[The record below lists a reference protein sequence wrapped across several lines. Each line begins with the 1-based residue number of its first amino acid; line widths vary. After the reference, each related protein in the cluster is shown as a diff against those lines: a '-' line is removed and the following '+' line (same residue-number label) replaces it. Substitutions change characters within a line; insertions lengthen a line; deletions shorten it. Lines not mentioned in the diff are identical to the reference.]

1 MKKMLA
7 LFSVLVFFLSLP
19 ADSEKE
25 LLKNLPPRYHKWLTQ
40 EVVYIIAPREKD
52 VFLQL
57 TSDLERDSFIKSFWK
72 QRDPNPYTPENE
84 FQIEHARRIAYANNF
99 FGKDSPGPGWRTD
112 QGRVYIQLG
121 APRSIEKME
130 NETGIYPMVVW
141 YYQGLSESGLPSAFN
156 VVFFQKGGA
165 GEFELYTPIRFGPQY
180 LLSNYTGEMTSFEE
194 AYAAI
199 YKINPTIAGLSL
211 NLIPGEGPDYSPSMA
226 SEMLIN
232 IKIPQAPIKKVN
244 TLYAEKMLR
253 YKDMVEM
260 DYSANYIASSKT
272 VLVVRSPASGNYFV
286 HYLIEPKKLTVE
298 QVNDKFFATLEISG
312 NVSDAQNRPIFQ
324 INKLVPIELS
334 GNQMEKIKDKLFSFQ
349 DMFPLIPGKFKLT
362 VLLKNT
368 VSKEFTSIESDIEIP
383 DDPPQGIGSL
393 LVANKLIENSSYKGQ
408 SKPFLIGDRQLLPS
422 PRNDFVAKD
431 TLYLFCQLSGLS
443 AELKTQGSLQFD
455 ILNENVNVLS
465 LVKKIGEYSDFPD
478 ILEMFPLA
486 ALKPANYTLRVTLLS
501 PEKKAL
507 AIQESYFYIT
517 PMASLPRP
525 WVVSVPLSSSKAPQY
540 LNELGNQYWKQNR
553 LEKARPL
560 LEQAFHLSPQTAKF
574 AFDLGRILLDLKE
587 YARVKDI
594 AYPLLKNANQYE
606 LALILAQAAAAQNQ
620 YGEAV
625 DYFQQYIAHFPG
637 TANILNALGDCYLGL
652 GNAAEAQKAWE
663 KSLALNPN
671 QPGIKEKVAG
681 LKNKSK

>member
-7 LFSVLVFFLSLP
+7 LFSVLVFCLSLQ
-19 ADSEKE
+19 ADSERE
-25 LLKNLPPRYHKWLTQ
+25 LLKKLPPRFHTWLTE
-40 EVVYIIAPREKD
+40 EVVYIIAPKEKE
-52 VFLQL
+52 VFLLL
-57 TSDLERDSFIKSFWK
+57 TSDQERDSFIKAFWK

-84 FQIEHARRIAYANNF
+84 FKTEHARRIDYANNF
-99 FGKDSPGPGWRTD
+99 FGKDSPGAGWRTD
-112 QGRVYIQLG
+112 QGRIYIQLG
-121 APRSIEKME
+121 APKSIEKME

-141 YYQGLSESGLPSAFN
+141 YYQGLTESGLPTAFN

-165 GEFELYTPIRFGPQY
+165 GEFELYTPIRYGPQY

-194 AYAAI
+194 AYAAL

-211 NLIPGEGPDYSPSMA
+211 NLIPGEGADYSPSMA
-226 SEMLIN
+226 SELLIN
-232 IKIPQAPIKKVN
+232 MKIPTAPIKKVN

-272 VLVVRSPASGNYFV
+272 VLVVRNPVSGNYFV

-298 QVNDKFFATLEISG
+298 QVNDKFYATLEISG

-324 INKLVPIELS
+324 INKLVPIELN
-334 GNQMEKIKDKLFSFQ
+334 GNQMERIKDKLFSFQ

-368 VSKEFTSIESDIEIP
+368 VSKEFTSIENEIEIP

-393 LVANKLIENSSYKGQ
+393 LLANKLIENSSYKGQ
-408 SKPFLIGDRQLLPS
+408 SKAFLIGDRQLLPS
-422 PRNDFVAKD
+422 PRNDFAVKD
-431 TLYLFCQLSGLS
+431 TLYLFCQLSGLP

-455 ILNENVNVLS
+455 MVKENVNVLS
-465 LVKKIGEYSDFPD
+465 LVKKIGEYPDFPD
-478 ILEMFPLA
+478 ILEKFPLA

-517 PMASLPRP
+517 PMESLPRP
-525 WVVSVPLSSSKAPQY
+525 WVVSVPLSSSQAPQY

-560 LEQAFHLSPQTAKF
+560 LEQAFHLSPQTARF
-574 AFDLGRILLDLKE
+574 AFDFSRILLDLKE

-606 LALILAQAAAAQNQ
+606 LAVILAQAAAAQNQ
-620 YGEAV
+620 YGEAI

-637 TANILNALGDCYLGL
+637 TANILNVLGDCYLGS

>member
-7 LFSVLVFFLSLP
+7 LLSVLVFFLSLQ
-19 ADSEKE
+19 AASEKE
-25 LLKNLPPRYHKWLTQ
+25 LLKKLPPRYQTWLTK
-40 EVVYIIAPREKD
+40 EVVYIIAPKEKE
-52 VFLQL
+52 VFLLL

-84 FQIEHARRIAYANNF
+84 FETEHARRIAYANNF

-121 APRSIEKME
+121 APKSIEKME
-130 NETGIYPMVVW
+130 NETGVYPMVVW

-194 AYAAI
+194 AYAAL

-211 NLIPGEGPDYSPSMA
+211 NLIPGEGTDYSPSMA
-226 SEMLIN
+226 SELLIN
-232 IKIPQAPIKKVN
+232 MKIPMAPIKKVN

-272 VLVVRSPASGNYFV
+272 VLVVRNPASGNYFV

-298 QVNDKFFATLEISG
+298 QVNDKFFASLEISG

-324 INKLVPIELS
+324 INKLVPIELN

-368 VSKEFTSIESDIEIP
+368 VSKEFTSIENEIEIP

-408 SKPFLIGDRQLLPS
+408 SKPFLIGDRQLVPS
-422 PRNDFVAKD
+422 PRNDFMAKD

-478 ILEMFPLA
+478 ILEKFPLA